1 MMPFRTFFLLAA
13 ISLSGFAQAQTPGS
27 AERHALTGFD
37 NGYANTLPVPVYDRG
52 HDQNR
57 YGFKAMFEVRVA
69 PGVVKT
75 LDIRQAYATEQ
86 QSVQGFMKV
95 RSALPANAVLIYVQ
109 WITPASG
116 SSGLSD

>member
-1 MMPFRTFFLLAA
+1 MMSFRTLMLAA
-13 ISLSGFAQAQTPGS
+13 ALGTASMIQAQTPAS
-27 AERHALTGFD
+27 AERHALTSFD

-95 RSALPANAVLIYVQ
+95 RSALPANAVLIYVE

>member
-1 MMPFRTFFLLAA
+1 MVSFRTLILAA
-13 ISLSGFAQAQTPGS
+13 ALSTASMIQAQTPAS
-27 AERHALTGFD
+27 AERHALTSFD

-75 LDIRQAYATEQ
+75 LDVRQAYATEQ

-95 RSALPANAVLIYVQ
+95 RSALPTNAVLIYVE

-116 SSGLSD
+116 SSNLSD